1 MEKQEA
7 VAILNQIDIVDSE
20 CCDETLYYAYCED
33 IEGNREMLES
43 LGFTSTEIEHTT
55 EIYGEIKVIDLSQI
69 AFRWVE
75 WFEEG
80 KWWLERPK
88 KCGWCDSLTTEV
100 SHPHMFDAALG
111 EKMCKECWNHD
122 REVYK
127 GSYGEDIGEFV
138 AIAEGES
145 SE

>member
-1 MEKQEA
+1 MSEQT
-7 VAILNQIDIVDSE
+7 ILLNQIDVFEHDAY
-20 CCDETLYYAYCED
+20 DNVLAYAFCEN
-33 IEGNREMLES
+33 IPTNREVLIL
-43 LGFTSTEIEHTT
+43 LGATETEIDATLVE
-55 EIYGEIKVIDLSQI
+55 YNDLSVIDLSQLG
-69 AFRWVE
+69 FRWAK

-80 KWWLERPK
+80 KWWNERPK

-100 SHPHMFDAALG
+100 SHPHMFDAAIG

-138 AIAEGES
+138 AVKDSTE
-145 SE
+145 